1 MGTGPGIAGK
11 KYSYY
16 SILRLHFIFLMIVG
30 VIGSVWL
37 HDSVIIIMQGGYSVL
52 VELSRLKL
60 SPEDA
65 AGWVRRRQ
73 GQG

>member
-1 MGTGPGIAGK
+1 
-11 KYSYY
+11 
-16 SILRLHFIFLMIVG
+16 MIVG

-73 GQG
+73 GQGWHGIAQEEQGRLAGGPAHAPPYP